1 MTTTDLILTE
11 SRKFGLDDQTAMR
24 LIAHAKTR
32 CLSWAIKR
40 IVRTNE
46 GETLLHQLENV
57 RLLLEG
63 EVSSYTLRYLYYRL
77 AETKVS
83 KTSDRVLN
91 VLNDHFGVPEFWKS
105 VYPCAKWGC
114 TRLAAECLLL
124 DGNCPEYVAT
134 RLVIAE
140 RTVYNLRDTCVKA
153 ILESNAGPK

>member
-1 MTTTDLILTE
+1 MTPIALILTE

-40 IVRTNE
+40 IVKSNSE
-46 GETLLHQLENV
+46 DTLLHQLENI

-63 EVSSYTLRYLYYRL
+63 EVPFYTLRYLYYRL
-77 AETKVS
+77 TEAKIGR
-83 KTSDRVLN
+83 TSDRVLN
-91 VLNDHFGVPEFWKS
+91 VLNEHFGFPEFWKS
-105 VYPCAKWGC
+105 AYPCVKWGC

-124 DGNCPEYVAT
+124 DGKCPEYVST

-140 RTVYNLRDTCVKA
+140 RTVYSIRDKCVKEV
-153 ILESNAGPK
+153 LDSKVEPK

>member
-24 LIAHAKTR
+24 LISHAKTR

-46 GETLLHQLENV
+46 EETLLHQLENV

-63 EVSSYTLRYLYYRL
+63 EVSFYTLRYLYYRL

-91 VLNDHFGVPEFWKS
+91 VLNDHFGFPEFWRS
-105 VYPCAKWGC
+105 VYPCVKWGC

-124 DGNCPEYVAT
+124 DGKCPEYVAT

-153 ILESNAGPK
+153 ILESNAEPK